1 MGERRSNITG
11 GAREDM
17 HVSGDIRY
25 TCGND
30 MVTAVDCLHIG
41 QPGEISRG
49 CGSDTRGV
57 LSGGSWIICRLPCHP
72 HLASH
77 GNLTS
82 CRAPA
87 PNEW

>member
-11 GAREDM
+11 GAREAM

-41 QPGEISRG
+41 QAR
-49 CGSDTRGV
+49 R
-57 LSGGSWIICRLPCHP
+57 
-72 HLASH
+72 
-77 GNLTS
+77 NLTWLWIRHPKRS
-82 CRAPA
+82 
-87 PNEW
+87 